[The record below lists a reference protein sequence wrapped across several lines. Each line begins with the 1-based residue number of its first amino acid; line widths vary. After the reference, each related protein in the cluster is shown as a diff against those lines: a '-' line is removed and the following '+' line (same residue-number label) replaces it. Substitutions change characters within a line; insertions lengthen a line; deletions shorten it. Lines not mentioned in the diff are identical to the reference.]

1 MKILETE
8 VGTLEF
14 NYGWTKLI
22 SLDVDSQSFEIN
34 LVFEAFDGE
43 LVSDQQLNNYKL
55 FKQEQSK
62 YEGSVLRLINE
73 YILKESIQDK
83 KFTPTSLVFKRD
95 GSFGLLCD
103 CNWDIDQGVVVIL
116 SPNEMVKNQDYFL

>member
-8 VGTLEF
+8 IGTLEF
-14 NYGWTKLI
+14 NYGWTKPI
-22 SLDVDSQSFEIN
+22 SIDIDFQSFEIN

-95 GSFGLLCD
+95 SSFGLLCD
-103 CNWDIDQGVVVIL
+103 CDWDIDQGVVVIL